1 MIYTWTKNII
11 LTGLT
16 GWTRSCCKRTEKNPE
31 DPVDPPEADKSCLKK
46 FVVHFRLSQAPHR
59 FPTKE
64 TRILHSAPDCPEQ
77 GILVLGQGASKGQI
91 I

>member
-31 DPVDPPEADKSCLKK
+31 DPVDPPEADKSCLNNNARVRLYVENSLALAKD
-46 FVVHFRLSQAPHR
+46 HFFYNLKTSCAL
-59 FPTKE
+59 
-64 TRILHSAPDCPEQ
+64 I
-77 GILVLGQGASKGQI
+77 
-91 I
+91 